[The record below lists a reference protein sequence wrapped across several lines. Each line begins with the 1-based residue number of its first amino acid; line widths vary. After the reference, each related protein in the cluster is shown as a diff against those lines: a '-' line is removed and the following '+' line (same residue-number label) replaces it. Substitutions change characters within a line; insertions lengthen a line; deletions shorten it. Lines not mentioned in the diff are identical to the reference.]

1 MDMQN
6 SQIEYSGLQCS
17 VKHCNDLA
25 SEEPVNWEST
35 IQISDCRSGILV
47 ISINFEFLNFL
58 RSNMDQL
65 KPKMSTSVHLRDL
78 PEVGNVEAENL

>member
-6 SQIEYSGLQCS
+6 SQIEHSGLQCS

-35 IQISDCRSGILV
+35 IQIFDCRSGILV

-65 KPKMSTSVHLRDL
+65 KPKMSTSMSTSMLTSLRL
-78 PEVGNVEAENL
+78 N